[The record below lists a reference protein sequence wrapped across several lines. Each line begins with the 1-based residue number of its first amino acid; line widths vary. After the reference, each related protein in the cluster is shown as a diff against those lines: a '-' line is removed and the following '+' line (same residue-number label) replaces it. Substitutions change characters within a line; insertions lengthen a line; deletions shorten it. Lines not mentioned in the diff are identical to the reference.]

1 MKARKLMYI
10 LLGMFVVACTDS
22 NSGED
27 GLLDGGE
34 DNPGSVISSG
44 FGYATSRVV
53 SVAISL
59 ENPAKSAIVSLYDD
73 ADCKEAN
80 LLVDQLLVKKTTT
93 FNFEI
98 PAHSSGVY
106 LKYMKEGGMSE
117 AILFPVSKSV
127 TRGVAESITAMI
139 PEDAVQPTNEKDAG
153 FRFFHSTG
161 VAMFEDDWPK
171 ESAGFDNDF
180 NDVVLEYDLKVTECQ
195 NDELLPAQGY
205 KEGLL
210 LTLDVRAKGGRY
222 PTKVG
227 VELIGLDKKYINEI
241 ASRIVLKGGQGV
253 MDELKTG
260 TTSVVVKKELG
271 GIKYTLTVDATT
283 GNPVIMLD
291 GLTELRNPNGEFFQV
306 SEGQNVIEVG
316 RPMLRA
322 EIQLTGKNRSG
333 LSAIEGNDQLGAYR
347 DLILDTKKQN
357 FFIVAKNGGDR
368 EIHMKGYKPTRFYT
382 TYDEDSKK
390 GADTSMQ
397 SGTTYCNE
405 KGFVWAMKVP
415 VGTKHAYESKAF
427 KLAYPNFLKWAQS
440 NGAESQDW
448 YLHPNMDYVVRYW

>member
-22 NSGED
+22 NNGEIIENNAEKTAVVSLYSEKSCDTEYLLVGDLLLKKGASQNIDLNVPVHCQNVYMKYTSASGEKVTA
-27 GLLDGGE
+27 LAL
-34 DNPGSVISSG
+34 NAVNSRAANTS
-44 FGYATSRVV
+44 FGMETSRNV
-53 SVAISL
+53 SVA
-59 ENPAKSAIVSLYDD
+59 V
-73 ADCKEAN
+73 N
-80 LLVDQLLVKKTTT
+80 L
-93 FNFEI
+93 
-98 PAHSSGVY
+98 
-106 LKYMKEGGMSE
+106 
-117 AILFPVSKSV
+117 
-127 TRGVAESITAMI
+127 
-139 PEDAVQPTNEKDAG
+139 PEDAVQPTNEQDAG
-153 FRFFHSTG
+153 FRFFHNTG

-171 ESAGFDNDF
+171 EATGFDNDF

-241 ASRIVLKGGQGV
+241 ASRIVLKGGQGM

-260 TTSVVVKKELG
+260 TTRVVVEKELG

-306 SEGQNVIEVG
+306 SEGQNVIEIG

-322 EIQLTGKNRSG
+322 EIRLTGKNRSG
-333 LSAIEGNDQLGAYR
+333 LSAVEGHDQLGAYR

-357 FFIVAKNGGDR
+357 FFIVAQNGNDR
-368 EIHMKGYKPTRFYT
+368 EIHLKGYKPTRFYT

-390 GADTSMQ
+390 GADVAMQ

-405 KGFVWAMKVP
+405 KGFVWGMKVP
-415 VGTKHAYESKAF
+415 VGTKHAYEYKAF
-427 KLAYPNFLKWAQS
+427 SLAYPNFLEWVRTSGVQK
-440 NGAESQDW
+440 NDW